1 MPPEPPDRTC
11 QMSVAISTN
20 CAPWGCNLKKMRK
33 KIPRNLKIKSIW
45 IWTPNWW
52 RNVDRCKVD
61 VSSICWQFCQK
72 LCYPFSINC
81 SQLNPRLLPRPRQ
94 LPILTFSQ
102 PLPLAELSGANS
114 NGGNQWRTF
123 ILGWLQ
129 RSFCQT
135 EWNLC
140 LWLEDVNISKGA
152 TKQESQDQCG
162 WGDWC
167 HRGECEML
175 FDVVQTIGDIE
186 LNEIIFDDNEV
197 IGMV

>member
-1 MPPEPPDRTC
+1 
-11 QMSVAISTN
+11 
-20 CAPWGCNLKKMRK
+20 MRK